1 MEAGFLI
8 EPRFIDMTLEELNRK
23 IQDYI
28 DHGYYQDVAAAAR
41 EAQRATRDYI
51 ARTHPKTAFGGK
63 SLGGEQIRV
72 GKYDVH
78 ADSILTNVYA
88 NYFSRW
94 YNTGAFGRIIRGRGP
109 RRGQYGPSYPARG
122 DYFGSNKAAIEE
134 YFRKQLEE
142 YLEKNIKL

>member
-63 SLGGEQIRV
+63 SLGGNQIRM

-94 YNTGAFGRIIRGRGP
+94 YNTGTFGRI
-109 RRGQYGPSYPARG
+109 
-122 DYFGSNKAAIEE
+122 GSNKAAIED
-134 YFRKQLEE
+134 YFRQQLED
-142 YLEKNIKL
+142 YLQKHIKL

>member
-1 MEAGFLI
+1 
-8 EPRFIDMTLEELNRK
+8 MTLEELNRK

-41 EAQRATRDYI
+41 EAQKATRDYI

-63 SLGGEQIRV
+63 SLGGGQIV
-72 GKYDVH
+72 MGKYDVH

-109 RRGQYGPSYPARG
+109 RRGQRGPEYPSRG
-122 DYFGSNKAAIEE
+122 DYFGSNKAAIEN
-134 YFRKQLEE
+134 YFRQQLEE
-142 YLEKNIKL
+142 YLEKHISL